1 MERRQIPMTS
11 WIWTD
16 AWTHADTETP
26 KIVYF
31 RRILNLEK
39 EVVSFKVDVSAD
51 SRYRLIVNGNSVCVG
66 PCKGDNMVWYH
77 ETVDLK
83 DYLVTGDNAICAV
96 VLRYPTDK
104 KYNHSVWRTANPAL
118 YIDGAIEYAD
128 GETVPFKAD
137 NSFKSFINYDIEITR
152 EGGFQTFLYVQ
163 EIAKGNPALN
173 GWLTADYDDSAW
185 AGTHAYSHFEMSKA
199 ISPGSVSPRP
209 IPLLYENKKSFAG
222 VMAVR
227 QSAHTEAEWL
237 AFLAGAPI
245 EIAAN
250 SEEIVEINAEYNT
263 TGYLNLR
270 VAGGADANIEILCS
284 ESYYIP
290 RNDPNARRQS
300 AKVDRTDCV
309 NGHLE
314 GYTDNYT
321 VAGFGTDSVPEAY
334 EPFWFRAF
342 RFVKLT
348 IKTGDAPVKLLGF
361 DYRETGYPLKVIS
374 SAFASD
380 KDFKGIWDIS
390 LNSLRRCMHE
400 TYEDCPFYEQ
410 LQYAMDTRSQILFT
424 YMLGMD
430 DRMARR
436 TIDDFHRCRR
446 PDGMINCCYPSY
458 GPNIIPGFSI
468 YYILMIHDHMMY
480 FGDKEL
486 VRKYFPTVDGIL
498 GYFSRCLD
506 ERGLVDK
513 IGGILGRH
521 HYWSYVDWAP
531 EWGRTVGVPDAILDG
546 PITMESLLY
555 TFGLNAAAELA
566 EYIGRDGVA
575 AEYRARANSV
585 KDAIRKYCMGSNG
598 LIQDGPGI
606 DKYSQHCQIF
616 GVLTDFATGDEAAHM
631 IDNMLHNKSLA
642 QCSVSFCFYMFRALE
657 KAGLYDQTEV
667 VWAPWREMLEN
678 HLTTCV
684 ENATDGR
691 SDCHAWG
698 SVIIYELLAVILGVR
713 PAKPGYAAVSVNPN
727 LGYLDWAEGSVIT
740 PKGLVTVSAKK
751 ENGEVKTEITI
762 PEGLEVI

>member
-1 MERRQIPMTS
+1 MQRRQIPNSS
-11 WIWTD
+11 WIWTNE
-16 AWTHADTETP
+16 WTFADNETP

-31 RRILNLEK
+31 RKVLKIDK
-39 EVVSFKVDVSAD
+39 EVASFKVDVSAD
-51 SRYRLIVNGNSVCVG
+51 SRYKLFVNGKSVCVG

-83 DYLVTGDNAICAV
+83 DYIVAGENVIAAI

-104 KYNHSVWRTANPAL
+104 KYNHSIWRTATPGL
-118 YIDGAIEYAD
+118 YIDGNIEYAD
-128 GETVPFKAD
+128 REIVPFKTD
-137 NSFKSFINYDIEITR
+137 ETFKSRISRNIEITR
-152 EGGFQTFLYVQ
+152 EGGFQTFLWVQ
-163 EIAKGNPALN
+163 EIARGDAAMN
-173 GWLTADYDDSAW
+173 GWMNADYDDSAW
-185 AGTHAYSHFEMSKA
+185 ASSRPYIVFEMSKA
-199 ISPGSVSPRP
+199 ISPASATKRP
-209 IPLLYENKKSFAG
+209 IPLLYEIPKQFEG
-222 VMAVR
+222 IMAVR
-227 QSAHTEAEWL
+227 ESAHSADEWT
-237 AFLAGAPI
+237 AFIKGAPI

-250 SEEIVEINAEYNT
+250 TEEIVEINAEYNT

-270 VAGGADANIEILCS
+270 VAGGEDTEITILCS
-284 ESYYIP
+284 ESYYQP
-290 RNDPNARRQS
+290 AGDEDRRRGV
-300 AKVDRTDCV
+300 KTDRTDCV

-314 GYTDNYT
+314 GYSDTYT
-321 VAGFGTDSVPEAY
+321 VDGYGTECVPETY
-334 EPFWFRAF
+334 EPFWLRAF
-342 RFVKLT
+342 RFVQLK
-348 IKTGDAPVKLLGF
+348 IKTGAKPVKLMGF
-361 DYRETGYPLKVIS
+361 DYRETGYPLEVVS
-374 SAFASD
+374 TASASD

-436 TIDDFHRCRR
+436 TIDDFHRARR
-446 PDGMINCCYPSY
+446 PDGMINCSYPNV

-486 VRKYFPTVDGIL
+486 IKKYFPTVDGIL

-506 ERGLVDK
+506 ERGLVEK

-566 EYIGRDGVA
+566 EYIGRDGLA
-575 AEYRARANSV
+575 SEYRARANSV
-585 KDAIRKYCMGSNG
+585 KDAIRKYCMGENG

-616 GVLTDFATGDEAAHM
+616 GVLTDFATGDEAAHL
-631 IDNMLHNKSLA
+631 IDNMLNNKSLA

-657 KAGLYDQTEV
+657 KAGMYDKTEG
-667 VWAPWREMLEN
+667 VWAPWREMLAN

-713 PAKPGYAAVSVNPN
+713 PAKPGYAAATINPN
-727 LGYLDWAEGSVIT
+727 LGYLEWAEGSVIT
-740 PKGLVTVSAKK
+740 PKGLVTVKARK
-751 ENGEVKTEITI
+751 ENGKVVTDISV
-762 PEGLEVI
+762 PEGLEIV